1 MVKAR
6 NYDFRHHAVSRGLE
20 SPCVSVQSATD
31 YYGWISPKMIRRYSQ
46 PSVAALRA
54 VAAAIDKK
62 SLQRETRRERQKK
75 VPRGATTSERS
86 NRPSMKT
93 GKLLVFRPRQQAGR
107 TKRDTSMKSSVRS
120 AWPVRGP

>member
-31 YYGWISPKMIRRYSQ
+31 YYGWISPKMIRRYSH

-75 VPRGATTSERS
+75 VPRRGHDKRTFQPTEHENWEAAGLS
-86 NRPSMKT
+86 PS
-93 GKLLVFRPRQQAGR
+93 
-107 TKRDTSMKSSVRS
+107 
-120 AWPVRGP
+120 